1 MELEWH
7 MPCGPAGIVIRATSL
22 ITLERLRG
30 YTTLLAVCIWT
41 IWIVDFSVP
50 GPIDRLGKVKGT
62 DFLHFYV
69 TGSLAREGR
78 WEQLYDARAQ
88 YERASIVA
96 PGSPDTVFIPIES
109 PQTALLVAPFAAYRY
124 PAALAMWLA
133 AILLLYAGCCLVLW
147 RLCDALHVH
156 RRIVITSCA
165 AFPGLYS
172 VVLHG
177 QLSALA
183 LACVTVAL
191 VALRRGWP
199 AVAGLALGLL
209 VFKPHWAVAAGAVFL
224 AAREWRV
231 VAGIVFGAVG
241 QLAVTSAVVGAQVM
255 AAYAQA
261 LRTLPRIADLLEP
274 RPGDSLR
281 SLFKLIAPSVTVA
294 SILYGAFALATVLIV
309 STIWRSRASVEIRH
323 AALILAIVLISPHVG
338 SYDLVLLAPVYFLLA
353 NWLAR
358 TADVNHRV
366 ALVGLLS
373 ASFIA
378 PICGGLPAI
387 IRIQLSVSA
396 MAALIILL
404 WRIVNQSERAARL
417 MPAPSHVR
425 VLDQNF
431 A

>member
-1 MELEWH
+1 
-7 MPCGPAGIVIRATSL
+7 MPCGRAGIVIRATSL
-22 ITLERLRG
+22 ITLERLRA
-30 YTTLLAVCIWT
+30 YATLLAVCIWT

-96 PGSPDTVFIPIES
+96 PASPDTVFIPIES
-109 PQTALLVAPFAAYRY
+109 PQAALMFAPLAAHPYQ
-124 PAALAMWLA
+124 PALAMWLA
-133 AILLLYAGCCLVLW
+133 AIILIYAGCCVLMW
-147 RLCDALHVH
+147 RLCPALHAH
-156 RRIVITSCA
+156 RYLVVASCA

-177 QLSALA
+177 QLSGLA
-183 LACVTVAL
+183 LACVTLAL
-191 VALRRGWP
+191 AALRRGWP
-199 AVAGLALGLL
+199 LIAGLALGLL
-209 VFKPHWAVAAGAVFL
+209 VFKPHWVVAAGAVFL
-224 AAREWRV
+224 AVREWRV
-231 VAGIVFGAVG
+231 VAGIVLGAVG
-241 QLAVTSAVVGAQVM
+241 QLALTSVVVGSQVM

-261 LRTLPRIADLLEP
+261 LRSLPRIADLLEP

-281 SLFKLIAPSVTVA
+281 SLFKLIAPSQTIA
-294 SILYGAFALATVLIV
+294 SILYAMFALATVLIA

-323 AALILAIVLISPHVG
+323 AVLVVALILISPHVG
-338 SYDLVLLAPVYFLLA
+338 AYDLVLLAPVYFLLG

-358 TADVNHRV
+358 TGDATHRA
-366 ALVGLLS
+366 ALTGLLC

-378 PICGGLPAI
+378 PICGGLPAM

-396 MAALIILL
+396 MAALVVLL
-404 WRIVNQSERAARL
+404 WRIANECERSARVL
-417 MPAPSHVR
+417 PTSSQVR
-425 VLDQNF
+425 VLDQHF